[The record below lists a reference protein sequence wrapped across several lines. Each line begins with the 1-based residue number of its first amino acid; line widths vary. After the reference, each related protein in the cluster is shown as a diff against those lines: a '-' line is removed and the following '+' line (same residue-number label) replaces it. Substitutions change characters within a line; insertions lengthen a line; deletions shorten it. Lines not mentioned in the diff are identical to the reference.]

1 MLKLAFVVHNHQ
13 PVGNF
18 DFVIEDTYNN
28 AYLPFLETLR
38 RFPSIKITIHYTGIL
53 LDWFSLHHPE
63 FIDTLKEMV
72 ASGQLEIMGGG
83 YFEPILPILPE
94 RDRLGQLE
102 LSNSFIKKHFGAAPR
117 GVWLAERVWE
127 PQLAK
132 TLGASGAEYVLLD
145 DSHFKEAG
153 LSEEELFG
161 YYITEEEGIP
171 LKILPGNKELR
182 YLIPFDAPDKAID
195 CLRGMHSINT
205 AKANCLVFTGD
216 DGEKFGAWPGTFN
229 TVYNEGWLESFFS
242 LIESNSDWLSTVTC
256 SEAIDEFSAI
266 GNMYLPTASYSEMM
280 EWVLPADLHNTF
292 INAQKKVASDGSL
305 SDVLQFMKG
314 GFWRNFLRKYPES
327 NNMHKKMLEVSNMVE
342 ATKASMPKKVFAE
355 ALQELYQGQ
364 CNCSYWHGVFGGLYL
379 PHLRMSVYE
388 HLLKAERLVS
398 PFISGGLFSYREED
412 FLFNGDRAL
421 ILKNEKVCA
430 YINLSK
436 GGSLFEFDHKP
447 KAVNFLGVL
456 SRRPEYYHEK
466 IKELAV
472 SSGADSAK
480 AINEI
485 VHLKEEGLEHRIHY
499 DSYNRASFIE
509 HFFEA
514 SQTPEQF
521 RDGKL
526 VEKGDFLSAPYVCVS
541 RKKGDKISSRL
552 SRDGVVMSNAM
563 HIDKVFRLH
572 NDGSSLHVDY
582 RLSNHGDS
590 AIKCN
595 FGVEFCVNPLHQD
608 PDSTY
613 IMLGEQRY
621 ALKDTGSCEH
631 VREAVLQ
638 VEGLGV
644 SINISADQKALAWCV
659 PIDTV
664 SQAESGMERNYQGT
678 SFLLVWPIDLMP
690 GCAWEVKLEKSI
702 LDISE

>member
-1 MLKLAFVVHNHQ
+1 MVKLAFVVHNHQ

-28 AYLPFLETLR
+28 AYRPFLETLR
-38 RFPSIKITIHYTGIL
+38 RFPSIKITIHFTGIL

-63 FIDTLKEMV
+63 FIVFIKDMV
-72 ASGQLEIMGGG
+72 DSGQLEIMGGG

-102 LSNSFIKKHFGAAPR
+102 LSNRFIKEHFGAAPR

-132 TLGASGAEYVLLD
+132 TIGISGAEYVLLD

-153 LSEEELFG
+153 LSDKELFG
-161 YYITEEEGIP
+161 YYITEEGGIP

-195 CLRGMHSINT
+195 CLKNMHSINSEE
-205 AKANCLVFTGD
+205 ANCLVFTGD
-216 DGEKFGAWPGTFN
+216 DGEKFGAWPGTYN

-242 LIESNSDWLSTVTC
+242 LIEKNADWLSTVTC
-256 SEAIDEFSAI
+256 SEAVDEFSAI

-280 EWVLPADLHNTF
+280 EWVLPAELHNTF
-292 INAQKKVASDGSL
+292 IDAQKKVASNDSL

-327 NNMHKKMLEVSNMVE
+327 NNMHKKMLEVSNIVQ
-342 ATKASMPKKVFAE
+342 AAGANMPEDVFAE
-355 ALQELYQGQ
+355 ARRELYQGQ
-364 CNCSYWHGVFGGLYL
+364 CNCSYWHGIFGGLYL

-388 HLLKAERLVS
+388 HLLKAERIAS
-398 PFISGGLFSYREED
+398 PFIPERLFSFREED

-421 ILKNEKVCA
+421 VIKNEKIGV

-436 GGSLFEFDHKP
+436 GGSLFEFDYKP

-472 SSGADSAK
+472 SSGTDSAK
-480 AINEI
+480 TINEI
-485 VHLKEEGLEHRIHY
+485 VHLKEEGLERRIHY
-499 DSYNRASFIE
+499 DNYNRASFIE
-509 HFFEA
+509 HFFDN
-514 SQTPEQF
+514 SQTPEAF

-526 VEKGDFLSAPYVCVS
+526 AEKGDFVKAPYVCVS
-541 RKKGDKISSRL
+541 GQEGNTISSYL
-552 SRDGVVMSNAM
+552 SREGLVMSNSLRV
-563 HIDKVFRLH
+563 DKALH
-572 NDGSSLHVDY
+572 LYKNGSSLHADY
-582 RLSNHGDS
+582 RLLNRSDS
-590 AIKCN
+590 TITCN

-621 ALKDTGSCEH
+621 ALSDTGSCER
-631 VREAVLQ
+631 VREAVLH

-644 SINISADQKALAWCV
+644 SINISADREALVWCV

-678 SFLLVWPIDLMP
+678 SFLIVWPIDLMP
-690 GCAWEVKLEKSI
+690 GCDWKVKLEKSV
-702 LDISE
+702 LDISA